1 MKVSAQIS
9 LGPGVAGG
17 DEPGHAR
24 DQDPGL
30 AGARAGDDGHGSVG
44 VLCCGALAVVEGR
57 QRQVC

>member
-1 MKVSAQIS
+1 MKVRAQIS

-17 DEPGHAR
+17 DEPCHAR
-24 DQDPGL
+24 DEHARL
-30 AGARAGDDGHGSVG
+30 AGARAGDDGHGSVA